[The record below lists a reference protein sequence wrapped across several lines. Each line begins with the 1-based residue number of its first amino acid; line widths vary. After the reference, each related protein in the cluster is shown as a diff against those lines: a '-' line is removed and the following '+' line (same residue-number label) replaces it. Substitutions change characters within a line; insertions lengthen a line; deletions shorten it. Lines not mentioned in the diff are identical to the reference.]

1 MKSQSSVLLVDD
13 DENMGTTL
21 VRGLAKLGLTTNV
34 VTSGDEALTMLE
46 GEHRYDAVV
55 TDIQMKG
62 LDGIALCERIA
73 ETNPE
78 LPVIVVTGFGSLE
91 VAIRAIRAGAYD
103 FITKP
108 FEVDALHMALE
119 RAIQHKALR
128 EEVRR
133 LRAEVH
139 TASPSDDI
147 VGRSP
152 AMQRIYDLIA
162 RVADAEVSVLVTGE
176 TGSGKE
182 LVARALHRQSRR
194 VARPFVALNCSAVP
208 ESLLESELFGHQKG
222 AFTDA
227 RGARKGLFS
236 QANGGTLFL
245 DEIGDL
251 PLALQPKLLRA
262 LQERV
267 IRPVGADVEVPIDV
281 RVVAATHRDLEQ
293 MVEDRTFR
301 EDLYYRLNVVSI
313 DVPPLRAR
321 GNDVLALAQHYLAL
335 ASKRSQKDVHG
346 IRPEAA
352 ERLLAYPWP
361 GNVRELVNSI
371 ERAVALTRHD
381 ELTIEDLPPKVRDH
395 QRRTVV
401 VVPDQPDELVHMDEI
416 ERRYLEKV
424 MEVVR
429 GNKTQAAHVLGWD
442 RKRLYRK
449 LEKYGF
455 LPEGSHRHSEP
466 PDHRS

>member
-1 MKSQSSVLLVDD
+1 MKSEPSVLIVDD
-13 DENMGTTL
+13 DENMCTTL
-21 VRGLAKLGLTTNV
+21 VRSLDKLGLSAAA
-34 VTSGDEALTMLE
+34 VTSAQEALVRLE
-46 GEHRYDAVV
+46 AEHSFDAVV

-62 LDGIALCERIA
+62 MDGIALCERIA
-73 ETNPE
+73 ESNPE

-91 VAIRAIRAGAYD
+91 AAIRAIRAGAYD

-108 FEVDALHMALE
+108 FDVDALHLTLM
-119 RAIQHKALR
+119 RAIQHRALR

-133 LRAEVH
+133 LRAEVR

-152 AMQRIYDLIA
+152 PMQRVYDLVG
-162 RVADAEVSVLVTGE
+162 RVADAEVSVLITGE
-176 TGSGKE
+176 TGTGKE

-208 ESLLESELFGHQKG
+208 EALLESELFGHQKG

-227 RGARKGLFS
+227 RGTRKGLF
-236 QANGGTLFL
+236 QHAHGGTLFL

-262 LQERV
+262 LQERT
-267 IRPVGADVEVPIDV
+267 IRPVGADAEIPVDV

-293 MVEDRTFR
+293 MVEDKTFR
-301 EDLYYRLNVVSI
+301 EDLYYRLNVVTI
-313 DVPPLRAR
+313 DLPALRSR
-321 GNDVLALAQHYLAL
+321 GNDVLALAQHYLAI
-335 ASKRSQKDVHG
+335 ASKRSQKNVVG

-361 GNVRELVNSI
+361 GNVRELVNCI

-381 ELTIEDLPPKVRDH
+381 ELTVEDLPPKVRDH

-401 VVPDQPDELVHMDEI
+401 LVPDRLDELVSMDEV

-424 MEVVR
+424 MEAVR
-429 GNKTQAAHVLGWD
+429 GNKTQAAQVLGWD

-455 LPEGSHRHSEP
+455 LPEGSARASEP
-466 PDHRS
+466 PSAT